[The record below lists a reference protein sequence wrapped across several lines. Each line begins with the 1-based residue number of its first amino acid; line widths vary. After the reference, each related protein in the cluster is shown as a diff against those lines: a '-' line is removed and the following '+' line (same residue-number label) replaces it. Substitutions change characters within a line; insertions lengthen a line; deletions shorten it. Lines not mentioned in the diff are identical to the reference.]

1 MNGKRTLKT
10 IISICFTLAL
20 MLMSSGARAGNDAI
34 RIGVLTDMSGPYSDN
49 LGPGAVLA
57 ARMAVDE
64 FGGTVIGK
72 RIELLVAD
80 HQNKP
85 DIGVSIIRRWFDVD
99 HIDAVTEM
107 GNSAVALGARDS
119 STASRRWWSARPAP
133 T

>member
-1 MNGKRTLKT
+1 
-10 IISICFTLAL
+10 
-20 MLMSSGARAGNDAI
+20 MLTGTDARAGNDAV

-64 FGGTVIGK
+64 FSGKIIGK

-85 DIGVSIIRRWFDVD
+85 DVGVGIIRQWFDVD

-107 GNSAVALGARDS
+107 GNSAVALGARDIVEQHRKP
-119 STASRRWWSARPAP
+119 ALVSARPAP
-133 T
+133 I